1 MTSFSSSSPN
11 LAPSMEDQSRLAIS
25 DDECM
30 VRLARVVEQHDDRR
44 LQEVA
49 QLIGR
54 LAVTIE

>member
-11 LAPSMEDQSRLAIS
+11 LVPSMEDQFRLALS
-25 DDECM
+25 DDECVM
-30 VRLARVVEQHDDRR
+30 RLARAVEQHDDRR
-44 LQEVA
+44 LVEVA